1 MADRKR
7 SIRAPLLDRLLDDRP
22 GSRLPEKPP
31 LRVLK
36 RNAFAKA
43 VVRDLVWLLNTRAAT
58 RLMPDGGKRNHTG
71 TVIDYGIEDFSHL
84 MAASN
89 EDRATLTQAV
99 KDAIRAYEP
108 RLQVHRIKVE
118 PVEGRHLMASIYVEA
133 WLVADEVR
141 EPVSFSM
148 RVDTSEGKV
157 DLDGR

>member
-1 MADRKR
+1 M
-7 SIRAPLLDRLLDDRP
+7 
-22 GSRLPEKPP
+22 
-31 LRVLK
+31 RVLK
-36 RNAFAKA
+36 RNAFAKS

-58 RLMPDGGKRNHTG
+58 RIMPDGGKRKHTG
-71 TVIDYGIEDFSHL
+71 TVLDYGVEDFSHL
-84 MAASN
+84 MAGSY
-89 EDRATLTQAV
+89 EDRELLKRSI
-99 KDAIRAYEP
+99 KDAIRAFEP

-157 DLDGR
+157 ELDGR